1 MAANQQDIMDF
12 ERTRN
17 TLLTIS
23 AQKQQLQI
31 QGNALDQAITELG
44 KTSEKKVYKAVGNIL
59 IMSSTD
65 EVKKDLEEQK
75 ESTDLKVKTLQKQE
89 DSTVEKLNKL
99 KHKIESNVQGQE
111 EDEVEQE

>member
-12 ERTRN
+12 EKTRN

-31 QGNALDQAITELG
+31 QGTALEQALTELN
-44 KTSEKKVYKAVGNIL
+44 KTSEKKVYKAVGSIL

-65 EVKKDLEEQK
+65 EVKKELEEQK
-75 ESTDLKVKTLQKQE
+75 ETSELKVKTLQKQE
-89 DSTVEKLNKL
+89 TVVSK
-99 KHKIESNVQGQE
+99 
-111 EDEVEQE
+111 